1 MIGTSICSMEG
12 IILFIMDDA
21 KIIVDAIAIADV
33 GEEALK

>member
-1 MIGTSICSMEG
+1 MALDSMEG
-12 IILFIMDDA
+12 IIILFIMDDA